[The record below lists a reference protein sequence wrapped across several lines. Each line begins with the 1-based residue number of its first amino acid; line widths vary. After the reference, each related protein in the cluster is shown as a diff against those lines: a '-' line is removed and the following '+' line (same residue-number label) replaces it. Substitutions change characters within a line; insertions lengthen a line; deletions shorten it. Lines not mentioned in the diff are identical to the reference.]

1 MSHQPGIPDPPHPLG
16 TPHPHPFTHSPAYFH
31 MGFCSVLFWDLA
43 WEESDWCSCAL
54 WAGGSIKAPQCTV
67 TATPNSN
74 TMSSPSHHQHVDSRW
89 IPAGRSVFTAVPSS
103 FNTQLHTLIEF
114 GKKLLPGELTMRT
127 ENHIF
132 MPGRS
137 ILTLPFP
144 PEPPAPP
151 PAFAFQLQ
159 EGKNCCD
166 KWDVSPVRVALGH
179 IRCRAA
185 WRCSPNVF
193 LFTGPII
200 FIDFAND
207 SEGAPLFMTP
217 GKKK

>member
-1 MSHQPGIPDPPHPLG
+1 MDP
-16 TPHPHPFTHSPAYFH
+16 
-31 MGFCSVLFWDLA
+31 
-43 WEESDWCSCAL
+43 
-54 WAGGSIKAPQCTV
+54 
-67 TATPNSN
+67 
-74 TMSSPSHHQHVDSRW
+74 
-89 IPAGRSVFTAVPSS
+89 SVFTAAPSS

-114 GKKLLPGELTMRT
+114 GKKLLPGEFTTRT

-132 MPGRS
+132 MAGRS
-137 ILTLPFP
+137 ILTLPLP
-144 PEPPAPP
+144 SDPPAPP

-159 EGKNCCD
+159 GGKNCCD

-179 IRCRAA
+179 LRCRAA

-193 LFTGPII
+193 LFSGPII

-217 GKKK
+217 GKKKVKVGKMQ